1 MLRTSIDFLG
11 LITHNQPVRQKH
23 ISQAALSMV
32 TQHLS
37 NHMHVFALFLS
48 FQINIAPNHNRL
60 PLILHG
66 ETPKITQL
74 KQLYV
79 SPLCHSRKKTQTTT
93 LRGDTTPLS
102 CVWCV
107 WSSTSGSLE
116 VFGFC
121 KTSFIQASTLL
132 DRDLRYCV
140 RNLLESLFQFR
151 S

>member
-74 KQLYV
+74 KQLHV
-79 SPLCHSRKKTQTTT
+79 SPLCHSQEEDPNYHPQRRHNSSELCVMCVIIN
-93 LRGDTTPLS
+93 LRF
-102 CVWCV
+102 
-107 WSSTSGSLE
+107 SG
-116 VFGFC
+116 GFRV
-121 KTSFIQASTLL
+121 L
-132 DRDLRYCV
+132 
-140 RNLLESLFQFR
+140 
-151 S
+151 